1 MTTAAVEI
9 DCTEPEIKVSPRR
22 TVEIDISDAQPPN
35 NSGNTGGDSSC
46 SRQRRKRSSK
56 MKSVEEDNSAS
67 TSAPS
72 RGKQTAD
79 LKNKCSIFGPMNSY
93 FLH

>member
-56 MKSVEEDNSAS
+56 MKSVEDDIPI
-67 TSAPS
+67 TH
-72 RGKQTAD
+72 
-79 LKNKCSIFGPMNSY
+79 I
-93 FLH
+93 